1 MNPLGIAFIVML
13 ALAGIGFVILI
24 LDKGLKKKK

>member
-13 ALAGIGFVILI
+13 ALAGLGFVILI
-24 LDKGLKKKK
+24 LNKGLKKKR

>member
-1 MNPLGIAFIVML
+1 MNPLGMTFISMQ

-24 LDKGLKKKK
+24 LNKGLKKKI